1 MHFCNIT
8 INQQQLLTT
17 FFAITLPLQ
26 RLLAIFIQII
36 IWPVLIHILSKVS
49 IHVPAKKRSC
59 FSSRFLKRNIFT
71 NYYNFSASIANF
83 REIVTM
89 HKSNLFIAGKVLPSH
104 LICNIVNM
112 HKIREPMRRMF
123 SARLIFDVRLK
134 LWCDSH
140 TRWTD
145 RLLVIISS
153 ANMCIKSKLWI
164 RWLLAKSF

>member
-1 MHFCNIT
+1 M
-8 INQQQLLTT
+8 
-17 FFAITLPLQ
+17 
-26 RLLAIFIQII
+26 
-36 IWPVLIHILSKVS
+36 HILSKVS

-89 HKSNLFIAGKVLPSH
+89 HKSNLFIAGEVLSSH

-134 LWCDSH
+134 L
-140 TRWTD
+140 
-145 RLLVIISS
+145 
-153 ANMCIKSKLWI
+153 
-164 RWLLAKSF
+164 